1 MKIEGRG
8 STLTVRL
15 KQINVAV
22 LFVADLERSK
32 AFCRDTLGVPMK
44 FGDEASAGFDFDHPS
59 Y

>member
-1 MKIEGRG
+1 M
-8 STLTVRL
+8 TVRL